1 MECPCNETV
10 KLAMNL
16 QVLVLVPEYHVMDLG
31 LQNLESERR
40 TDQSQARQSSRI
52 RIQVPVFL
60 RAADPTGS
68 EFIELTKTLDISAR
82 GACITSTHML
92 RLGQTVHLTIP
103 APSASSSSLVPNETP
118 PITARVR
125 RQDVLGDV
133 RVFGLE
139 FLRPLE

>member
-1 MECPCNETV
+1 MT
-10 KLAMNL
+10 
-16 QVLVLVPEYHVMDLG
+16 MDIG
-31 LQNLESERR
+31 LQKMDEGRR
-40 TDQSQARQSSRI
+40 TECAQARSSSRI

-60 RAADPTGS
+60 RASDPTGT
-68 EFIELTKTLDISAR
+68 EFIELTKTLNISAR
-82 GACITSTHML
+82 GACIASSHLL

-125 RQDVLGDV
+125 RQEVLGDM

>member
-1 MECPCNETV
+1 MEGWET
-10 KLAMNL
+10 LATNL
-16 QVLVLVPEYHVMDLG
+16 HAVVLVPEYHNMDLG
-31 LQNLESERR
+31 LQHLESERR
-40 TDQSQARQSSRI
+40 ADYSQARTSSRI

-60 RAADPTGS
+60 RASDPTGS
-68 EFIELTKTLDISAR
+68 EFVELTKTLDISAR

-125 RQDVLGDV
+125 RQDVLGDI

>member
-1 MECPCNETV
+1 
-10 KLAMNL
+10 
-16 QVLVLVPEYHVMDLG
+16 MDLS
-31 LQNLESERR
+31 LQHLNDRR
-40 TDQSQARQSSRI
+40 RAEPSQTRASSRI

-60 RAADPTGS
+60 RASDATGS
-68 EFIELTKTLDISAR
+68 EFVELTKTLNISAR
-82 GACITSTHML
+82 GACIASAHML
-92 RLGQTVHLTIP
+92 RVGQTVHLTIP

-125 RQDVLGDV
+125 RQELFGEM

>member
-1 MECPCNETV
+1 
-10 KLAMNL
+10 
-16 QVLVLVPEYHVMDLG
+16 MDLS
-31 LQNLESERR
+31 LQHLNDRRRAES
-40 TDQSQARQSSRI
+40 SPARASSRI
-52 RIQVPVFL
+52 RLQVPVFL
-60 RAADPTGS
+60 RASDPTGS
-68 EFIELTKTLDISAR
+68 EFIELTKTLNISAR
-82 GACITSTHML
+82 GACIASSHML

-125 RQDVLGDV
+125 RQELFGEM

>member
-1 MECPCNETV
+1 
-10 KLAMNL
+10 
-16 QVLVLVPEYHVMDLG
+16 MDLS
-31 LQNLESERR
+31 LQQIEDRRR
-40 TDQSQARQSSRI
+40 TECAQARASSRI

-60 RAADPTGS
+60 RGSDPTGS
-68 EFIELTKTLDISAR
+68 EFIELTKTLNISAR
-82 GACITSTHML
+82 GACVASSHLL
-92 RLGQTVHLTIP
+92 RVGQTVHLTIP

-125 RQDVLGDV
+125 RQEILGDI

>member
-1 MECPCNETV
+1 
-10 KLAMNL
+10 
-16 QVLVLVPEYHVMDLG
+16 MDLG
-31 LQNLESERR
+31 LQNLQDTRR
-40 TDQSQARQSSRI
+40 TDCSQTRGSSRI

-60 RAADPTGS
+60 RASDPTGS
-68 EFIELTKTLDISAR
+68 EFIELTKTLNISAR
-82 GACITSTHML
+82 GACITSSHIL
-92 RLGQTVHLTIP
+92 RIGQTVYLTIP

-125 RQDVLGDV
+125 RQEVLGDI